1 MASKPPGE
9 LPFFQ
14 GGLDRRNPDGW
25 PCALRLLYSIFDKR
39 TEGGKG
45 RSAVSGERMLMDTK
59 LSNRVVLVT
68 GASGGIGGDVVR
80 AFVAEGARV
89 VAHFSEH
96 GHRAEALA
104 HELGAACV
112 PLGADLTLE
121 ADVERLFAEVEAGLG
136 PVEVLVANAG
146 HWPPDEVP
154 LERMTLKQWEATLAV
169 NLTSVFLCLR
179 EFFRG
184 IARHRLSDPAAVL
197 VGSTAAVFG
206 EAGHAD
212 YAAAK
217 AGLTYGLARSLKNE
231 ICRLAP
237 RGRVNVVCPGWTV
250 TPMTQPYL
258 DDQPRV
264 RRVLQTVPL
273 RKIARPQDVAASIVY
288 LASSRLAGH
297 VTGQI
302 VTVAGGME
310 GRVLYDPEEID
321 PAEA

>member
-1 MASKPPGE
+1 V
-9 LPFFQ
+9 
-14 GGLDRRNPDGW
+14 D
-25 PCALRLLYSIFDKR
+25 
-39 TEGGKG
+39 
-45 RSAVSGERMLMDTK
+45 VK

-68 GASGGIGGDVVR
+68 GASGGIGGEVVR

-96 GHRAEALA
+96 GDRAQALA

-121 ADVERLFAEVEAGLG
+121 AEAERLFAEVEVGLG

-146 HWPPDEVP
+146 YWPAEDIP
-154 LERMTLKQWEATLAV
+154 LERMTLKQWDNTLAV
-169 NLTSVFLCLR
+169 NLTSVFLCMR

-184 IARHRLSDPAAVL
+184 IARHRLQDPAAVL
-197 VGSTAAVFG
+197 IGSTAGMFG

-250 TPMTQPYL
+250 TPLTRGLSADPAA
-258 DDQPRV
+258 V

-273 RKIARPQDVAASIVY
+273 RKIGRAHDVARAVVY
-288 LASSRLAGH
+288 LASSHLAGH
-297 VTGQI
+297 VSGQI
-302 VTVAGGME
+302 LTVSGGME
-310 GRVLYDPEEID
+310 GRVLYSPEEVD
-321 PAEA
+321 PSRA